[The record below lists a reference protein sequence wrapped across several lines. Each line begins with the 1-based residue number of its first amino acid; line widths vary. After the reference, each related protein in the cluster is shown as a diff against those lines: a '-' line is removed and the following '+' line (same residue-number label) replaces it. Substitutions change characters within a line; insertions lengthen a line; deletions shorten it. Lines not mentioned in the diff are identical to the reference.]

1 MVHLG
6 GLDIGGYAPKAPA
19 GAIGVDYGDFFPRD
33 GEEDVGFVRIRYFG
47 QFSPIYFPIPILFL
61 LLQLFIGITVV
72 REGEGRNGWSEL
84 LLQRG
89 C

>member
-1 MVHLG
+1 MG
-6 GLDIGGYAPKAPA
+6 DAPKAPA
-19 GAIGVDYGDFFPRD
+19 GAIGVGYSDFFPQN

-47 QFSPIYFPIPILFL
+47 TFSPIYFSILILFL
-61 LLQLFIGITVV
+61 LFQLFIGITVV